1 MRGYCS
7 RSRKAPIPPTERGN
21 FTEPKAQIEVTH
33 EGRDSNLA
41 SSVSPHY
48 NFSEIECFDT
58 MLARGTPLDNA
69 NNLSVIGIYPAK
81 KSNKNQKI
89 MHKKN
94 L

>member
-7 RSRKAPIPPTERGN
+7 RSRKAPIPPTERVN

-58 MLARGTPLDNA
+58 MLARGTPLEPRTKEDE
-69 NNLSVIGIYPAK
+69 
-81 KSNKNQKI
+81 KNSRDRTT
-89 MHKKN
+89 
-94 L
+94 